1 MTWLPLGFL
10 QNLGWPEL
18 IIIFLIVI
26 LIFGHRLPG
35 VGRSLGRSLTEFKSG
50 LKEGKEE
57 AEKSAEGKT
66 EGSAEAKEQKA
77 S

>member
-1 MTWLPLGFL
+1 MSLLPLGFL

-18 IIIFLIVI
+18 IIILLIVI
-26 LIFGHRLPG
+26 LIFGHRLPS

-50 LKEGKEE
+50 LKEGQEE
-57 AEKSAEGKT
+57 AEKSAQTKKPD
-66 EGSAEAKEQKA
+66 SSDAKEQKV

>member
-35 VGRSLGRSLTEFKSG
+35 VGRALGRSLTEFKSG

-57 AEKSAEGKT
+57 AEKDGQTKTAE
-66 EGSAEAKEQKA
+66 SSEAKEQKVG
-77 S
+77 